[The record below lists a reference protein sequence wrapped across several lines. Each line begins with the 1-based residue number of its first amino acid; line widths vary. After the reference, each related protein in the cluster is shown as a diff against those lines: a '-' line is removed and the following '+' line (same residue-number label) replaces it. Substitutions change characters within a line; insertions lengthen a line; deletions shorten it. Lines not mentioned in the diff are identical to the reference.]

1 MFWKKSCNFCGYKL
15 SKDWNFC
22 PKCGKPTK
30 DLSIEGVF
38 KDMFEDIEKEFE
50 RIDKMFTLEKDI
62 EKPKIRGGSLHI
74 TVQSGTGMEPKIEIK
89 TTGDYKTLEPEI
101 KKKLGISEIKEIE
114 EKPRKVKITEEPETK
129 KIVEKG
135 KTIIKIELPGVKSE
149 DDIEIKRFEQSIEV
163 KAFAGDKA
171 YFKLIPIPEN
181 ATINKKFKDG
191 ILEIEIER

>member
-1 MFWKKSCNFCGYKL
+1 
-15 SKDWNFC
+15 
-22 PKCGKPTK
+22 
-30 DLSIEGVF
+30 
-38 KDMFEDIEKEFE
+38 MFEDIEKEFE
-50 RIDKMFTLEKDI
+50 RVDKMFTLEKDI